1 MSKSLSRIS
10 KWGSNLIPSPI
21 FRKSLILL
29 LLITCLPTAL
39 IGLSLYSIGRERI
52 ELELTGSHEQVLA
65 SSISQF
71 DQQISLLEQ
80 STSQWAFNPL
90 FNKDNLENDLSSEPN
105 LTREI
110 FRSLS
115 IMSETNPLIEEV
127 YLYIDSTATL
137 MSNLGGYNELDNAEL
152 RIKLHK
158 LLEVREDIYWS
169 SEINPSELSAS
180 TNQYSEDSFKYMLFH
195 QISGGNANEH
205 AVIIVQLSSHKL
217 REYFGSFDKTGVSL
231 LFDSTGDPLFQQSDD
246 QLGSAFPR
254 DHLKTMVLHKIKQ
267 KTHESFV
274 FEHEQKRYSI
284 NYESFQRLGSEW
296 ILATATDLS
305 QVSAPVVFMSRM
317 ILFISIIGLLVSII
331 LSWIASKRIYQPVA
345 RLLSKVSPSGK
356 EDIRHDTDELEFIG
370 MHMDKLS
377 LTSLHLQNEL
387 EKQLP
392 SLRESFILQLIQGHL
407 NYMKEPELKRQ
418 LHYYGWN
425 TSNQQFA
432 IVVIQLFGLMQEEG
446 KFKQDDYQLA
456 CFAAANIVNE
466 LTGIRVPDSHVVNLQ
481 NMNLAIITGF
491 SSNHPES
498 AVREELRS
506 LSEHIATTLLSLL
519 KIQVT
524 ITVSGSGLQLKDIPQ
539 TLEDAYQIMKYRN
552 LTESNQIIEIDDIS
566 LKGDFKFQYP
576 FEAEKLLQ
584 HYIRLGQEEE
594 ALQAFKSLMQ
604 ELNETTG
611 IELYVQQAMAQLVG
625 NVHQTLLQ
633 SGFNVFAIQGSTNLY
648 VELGKLKQLAE
659 METWFKNKII
669 IPYIREMNNS
679 YNTQLKQAVKKV
691 IQLIE
696 EHYMK
701 DWSFEEYAEQVGAAN
716 ISSLSRA
723 FKQTTG
729 INYVEYVS
737 KVRIEKAKKML
748 LDTDLRINEIAERT
762 GYQHSWFNRVFKKH
776 EGVTPSQY
784 RETHKG
790 NI

>member
-1 MSKSLSRIS
+1 
-10 KWGSNLIPSPI
+10 
-21 FRKSLILL
+21 
-29 LLITCLPTAL
+29 
-39 IGLSLYSIGRERI
+39 
-52 ELELTGSHEQVLA
+52 
-65 SSISQF
+65 
-71 DQQISLLEQ
+71 
-80 STSQWAFNPL
+80 
-90 FNKDNLENDLSSEPN
+90 
-105 LTREI
+105 
-110 FRSLS
+110 
-115 IMSETNPLIEEV
+115 
-127 YLYIDSTATL
+127 
-137 MSNLGGYNELDNAEL
+137 
-152 RIKLHK
+152 
-158 LLEVREDIYWS
+158 
-169 SEINPSELSAS
+169 
-180 TNQYSEDSFKYMLFH
+180 
-195 QISGGNANEH
+195 
-205 AVIIVQLSSHKL
+205 
-217 REYFGSFDKTGVSL
+217 
-231 LFDSTGDPLFQQSDD
+231 
-246 QLGSAFPR
+246 
-254 DHLKTMVLHKIKQ
+254 
-267 KTHESFV
+267 
-274 FEHEQKRYSI
+274 
-284 NYESFQRLGSEW
+284 
-296 ILATATDLS
+296 
-305 QVSAPVVFMSRM
+305 M

-669 IPYIREMNNS
+669 IPYIR
-679 YNTQLKQAVKKV
+679 K
-691 IQLIE
+691 
-696 EHYMK
+696 
-701 DWSFEEYAEQVGAAN
+701 
-716 ISSLSRA
+716 
-723 FKQTTG
+723 
-729 INYVEYVS
+729 
-737 KVRIEKAKKML
+737 
-748 LDTDLRINEIAERT
+748 
-762 GYQHSWFNRVFKKH
+762 
-776 EGVTPSQY
+776 
-784 RETHKG
+784 
-790 NI
+790 